1 MGLTARE
8 DSPRGPCSPARPSPI
23 LGRAPLFAPGPMI
36 HDEIRHL
43 LDAPVTGPT
52 APSLAAIEHTLT
64 AGYAEALALEAERWR
79 LERRV
84 AEVAARLGHGEPAH
98 EDELAGLG
106 RRLSATSRELNGLRQ
121 LLDGLR
127 DRAAA
132 VRAAAA

>member
-1 MGLTARE
+1 
-8 DSPRGPCSPARPSPI
+8 
-23 LGRAPLFAPGPMI
+23 MI

-43 LDAPVTGPT
+43 LDSPAAGAGAPT
-52 APSLAAIEHTLT
+52 LAAIEHTLT

-84 AEVAARLGHGEPAH
+84 AEVASQLDGTDGEQT
-98 EDELAGLG
+98 DELVGLG
-106 RRLSATSRELNGLRQ
+106 RRLSVADRELRGLRT
-121 LLDGLR
+121 LLDSLS